1 MLYTVYL
8 MSPDDL
14 INFAFRNHVNLTD
27 TDRSL
32 IERAYHFSESAHM
45 GQERHSGEPYFIHV
59 YQTAKNC
66 ARFGMNAPVIAA
78 GLLHDVLEDTEVTP
92 EQMTEEFGEEIT
104 NLVQGVTKLGKVRY
118 QGNQRHVESL
128 RKFFISVATDVR
140 VVVVKLADRLHNLQ
154 TLEHVRPEKRAR
166 IALESI
172 EIYAQLASRLGM
184 GKITTEIQDAAFPY
198 AYPDDYKKTKEIFDQ
213 QMKHTTET
221 LDRVHRGIVKD
232 IGSANIRGVKIE
244 KRVKSLFSL
253 YKKLLKKNWNI
264 SEVYDIIA
272 LRIIAP
278 STDDCYRILGLIHAH
293 YRPIPGRIKDFIAL
307 PKPNGYK
314 SLHTSIFAGDGN
326 SAEIQIR
333 TFEMNMINEYGI
345 SSHHMYK
352 KVGTNK
358 YNKDSF
364 NWLTDLS
371 TLDSGSTD
379 KNFSEFL
386 KTLRTDFFH
395 DRIFVY
401 TPKGDV
407 IDIPEDGTV
416 LDFAYAVHSDIGSH
430 ATGAM
435 INGKYSALKTVL
447 QNADVVDII
456 VDKKSVPSSKWLG
469 WCVSTQARKHIQSY
483 LTKNQKSILDTLLR
497 R

>member
-1 MLYTVYL
+1 MGPQELISYALRKNVI
-8 MSPDDL
+8 MS
-14 INFAFRNHVNLTD
+14 D
-27 TDRSL
+27 TDRIL
-32 IERAYHFSESAHM
+32 IEHAYDFAKNAHG
-45 GQERHSGEPYFIHV
+45 GQKRHSGEPYFVHV

-66 ARFGMNAPVIAA
+66 VRFGMNATVIAA
-78 GLLHDVLEDTEVTP
+78 GLLHDVLEDTEITSD
-92 EQMTEEFGEEIT
+92 TITAEFGEEIT
-104 NLVQGVTKLGKVRY
+104 LLIQGVTKLGKVRY

-140 VVVVKLADRLHNLQ
+140 VVIVKLADRLHNLQ

-198 AYPDDYKKTKEIFDQ
+198 AYPEYYKKTKEIFDNK
-213 QMKHTTET
+213 MRHTAET

-232 IGSANIRGVKIE
+232 IGSAQIRGVKIE

-253 YKKLLKKNWNI
+253 YRKLTKKNWNI

-272 LRIIAP
+272 LRIITESA
-278 STDDCYRILGLIHAH
+278 DDCYRILGLIHAH

-326 SAEIQIR
+326 TAEIQIR
-333 TFEMNMINEYGI
+333 TREMNQVNEYGAPA
-345 SSHHMYK
+345 HHVYK
-352 KVGTNK
+352 KNGTSK
-358 YNKDSF
+358 YDKDSF
-364 NWLTDLS
+364 NWLSDLS
-371 TLDSGSTD
+371 SLDSGSTD
-379 KNFSEFL
+379 KNYSEFL
-386 KTLRTDFFH
+386 QTLRTDFFH
-395 DRIFVY
+395 DRIFIY

-407 IDIPEDGTV
+407 IDIPEGGTA
-416 LDFAYAVHSDIGSH
+416 LDFAYEVHSDIGNH
-430 ATGAM
+430 AAGAM
-435 INGKYSALKTVL
+435 INGKYSALKTIL
-447 QNADVVDII
+447 NNADVVDII
-456 VDKKSVPSSKWLG
+456 VDKKSRPTSKWLAQ
-469 WCVSTQARKHIQSY
+469 CVSSQARKHIQSY